1 MSNPAL
7 QDVIQELKSRGLRAG
22 EEEGAK
28 VVDASQA
35 KGDKIVADAKAEA
48 EKIVAGAKAEAEAMR
63 KQLDAEMRQA
73 SAVGL
78 EAFRQA
84 VENGFL
90 VPTVDGALAGIMDDK
105 AMLKEIILETVK
117 AFGSSGGSADAL
129 DVILS
134 DAQKAKLDDAFV
146 AELKARAGHDVNVS
160 FTDGFRFGFRISPE
174 GSGYMFDFSDGGFR
188 EIFLKFLAPRF
199 RGYFFEQ

>member
-28 VVDASQA
+28 VVDASKT
-35 KGDKIVADAKAEA
+35 KGDKIIADAKAEA
-48 EKIVAGAKAEAEAMR
+48 DQIVGKAKAEAEAMR

-84 VENGFL
+84 IEGSFL
-90 VPTVDGALAGIMDDK
+90 VPTVDTALVSVMDDK

-129 DVILS
+129 DVILAE
-134 DAQKAKLDDAFV
+134 AQKTALDGAFV
-146 AELKARAGHDVNVS
+146 AELKARAGRDVNVD
-160 FTDGFRFGFRISPE
+160 FADGFRFGFRISPE
-174 GSGYMFDFSDGGFR
+174 GSGYVFDFSDGGFR
-188 EIFLKFLAPRF
+188 EIFMKFLAPRF